1 MFLQLKWSVFEW
13 FSRGFMI
20 LNKFMNLMMDSLVRV
35 SFPLR
40 TIDPLFFPVF
50 ILADEV
56 ASVKLNRSSKIGIFV
71 INGYWNINFAMSATK
86 NGFFLC
92 EQSAKIY
99 WFPLLWVYRKILSC
113 FDCKIL
119 LAKKRVKLSCRA
131 RIIIKS
137 QTKWKTINFIYSK
150 YWNKRWTYT

>member
-1 MFLQLKWSVFEW
+1 
-13 FSRGFMI
+13 MI

-35 SFPLR
+35 SFPSR

-86 NGFFLC
+86 NGFFYANNPLKFIGFHCC
-92 EQSAKIY
+92 EFIAKFY
-99 WFPLLWVYRKILSC
+99 LALTAKSFWRK
-113 FDCKIL
+113 KE
-119 LAKKRVKLSCRA
+119 
-131 RIIIKS
+131 
-137 QTKWKTINFIYSK
+137 
-150 YWNKRWTYT
+150 